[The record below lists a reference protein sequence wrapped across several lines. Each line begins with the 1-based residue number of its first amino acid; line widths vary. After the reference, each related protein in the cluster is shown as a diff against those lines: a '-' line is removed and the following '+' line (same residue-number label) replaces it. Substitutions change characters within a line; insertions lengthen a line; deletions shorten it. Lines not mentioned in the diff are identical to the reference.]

1 MEYDVIIIGC
11 GVTGAATAYMLSRYQ
26 LKVAVLEAEN
36 DVAVGTS
43 KANSAIIHAGYDPV
57 PGTLMARLNVE
68 GNRMVGEIADKLNVP
83 FSRCGSF
90 VVAFSEAEVEHL
102 HRLYDRGIQNGV
114 PEMYLL
120 NREET
125 LKEEPNLSDQVCG
138 ALYAKTAAVVSP
150 WELTLA
156 MAEVAVKNG
165 VELFLDTRVEA
176 IQKENDLFKVTAANG
191 KNYQS
196 RYIIN
201 AAGVDSDVV
210 HEMIGEKEFTVNPTK
225 GEYYLLDKSEGNRV
239 RHVIFQCPNELGKGV
254 LVGPTVHG
262 NLIVGPNAEPG
273 TGRDDRATTGKAM
286 DFVRAAALRSVPS
299 ISFRENIRNFAGVR
313 ANTEFD
319 EFLIG
324 ESKSVKGFLNLAGI
338 KSPGL
343 TASPAIGKYACEL
356 LNEMGLSLIEKENYD
371 ETREVVRV
379 RYLDAEKKNA
389 LIQKNPLYGRVIC
402 RCETIT
408 EGEIV
413 DALHEV
419 IPARSIAGVKR
430 RCNAGMGRCQGGF
443 CSPRVAAIIA
453 RELGI
458 DETDVLEDRAG
469 SYVLI
474 GKMKEGLEN
483 V

>member
-11 GVTGAATAYMLSRYQ
+11 GVTGAAAAYMLSKYR
-26 LKVAVLEAEN
+26 LNVAVLEAEN
-36 DVAVGTS
+36 DVAIGTS

-68 GNRMVGEIADKLNVP
+68 GNKLVGEISEQLHVP
-83 FSRCGSF
+83 ISHCGSL
-90 VVAFSEAEVEHL
+90 VIAFSDSELEHL
-102 HRLYDRGIQNGV
+102 KKLYDRGIKNGV
-114 PEMYLL
+114 PELYLL
-120 NREET
+120 DREET
-125 LKEEPNLSDQVCG
+125 LKEEPNLSEEVCG
-138 ALYAKTAAVVSP
+138 SLYAKTASVISP
-150 WELTLA
+150 WDLTLA

-165 VELFLDTRVEA
+165 TDLFLNTKVNA
-176 IQKENDLFKVTAANG
+176 ITKEDGIFTVTAENG
-191 KNYQS
+191 NTFKGK
-196 RYIIN
+196 YIVN
-201 AAGVDSDVV
+201 AAGVYSDVV

-225 GEYYLLDKSEGNRV
+225 GEYCLLDKSEGTRV
-239 RHVIFQCPNELGKGV
+239 KHVIFQCPNELGKGV

-273 TGRDDRATTGKAM
+273 TGRDDKANTSKAL
-286 DFVRAAALRSVPS
+286 DFVKKTALRSVPS

-324 ESKSVKGFLNLAGI
+324 ESKTVKGFLNLAGI

-356 LNEMGLSLIEKENYD
+356 LETMGLELVEKDDFDN
-371 ETREVVRV
+371 TREVIRFKELGAEEKNDLIKKDP
-379 RYLDAEKKNA
+379 RYC
-389 LIQKNPLYGRVIC
+389 RVIC
-402 RCETIT
+402 RCETVT

-413 DALHEV
+413 ASLHEV

-458 DETDVLEDRAG
+458 DETEIMEDRAE

-474 GKMKEGLEN
+474 GKLKEGTNN

>member
-1 MEYDVIIIGC
+1 
-11 GVTGAATAYMLSRYQ
+11 MLSKYR
-26 LKVAVLEAEN
+26 LNVAVLEAEN
-36 DVAVGTS
+36 DVAIGTS

-68 GNRMVGEIADKLNVP
+68 GNKLVGEISEQLHVP
-83 FSRCGSF
+83 ISHCGSL
-90 VVAFSEAEVEHL
+90 VIAFSDSELEHL
-102 HRLYDRGIQNGV
+102 KKLYDRGIKNGV
-114 PEMYLL
+114 PELYLL
-120 NREET
+120 DREET
-125 LKEEPNLSDQVCG
+125 LKEEPNLSEEVCG
-138 ALYAKTAAVVSP
+138 SLYAKTASVISP
-150 WELTLA
+150 WDLTLA

-165 VELFLDTRVEA
+165 TDLFLNTKVNA
-176 IQKENDLFKVTAANG
+176 ITKEDGIFTVTAENG
-191 KNYQS
+191 NTFKGK
-196 RYIIN
+196 YIVN
-201 AAGVDSDVV
+201 AAGVYSDVV

-225 GEYYLLDKSEGNRV
+225 GEYCLLDKSEGTRV
-239 RHVIFQCPNELGKGV
+239 KHVIFQCPNELGKGV

-273 TGRDDRATTGKAM
+273 TGRDDKANTSKAL
-286 DFVRAAALRSVPS
+286 DFVKKTALRSVPS

-324 ESKSVKGFLNLAGI
+324 ESKTVKGFLNLAGI

-356 LNEMGLSLIEKENYD
+356 LETMGLELVEKDDFDN
-371 ETREVVRV
+371 TREVIRFKE
-379 RYLDAEKKNA
+379 LGAEEKNDLIKKD
-389 LIQKNPLYGRVIC
+389 PRYGRVIC
-402 RCETIT
+402 RCETVT

-413 DALHEV
+413 ASLHEV

-458 DETDVLEDRAG
+458 DETEIMEDRAE

-474 GKMKEGLEN
+474 GKLKEGTNN